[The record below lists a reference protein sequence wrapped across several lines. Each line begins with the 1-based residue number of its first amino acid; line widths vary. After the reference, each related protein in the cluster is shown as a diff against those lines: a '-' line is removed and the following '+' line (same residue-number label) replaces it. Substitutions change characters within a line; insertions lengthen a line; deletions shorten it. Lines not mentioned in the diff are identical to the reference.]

1 MLRGEIVQ
9 YFIRELLGVVTCH
22 RQVEVEV
29 VTAAVRR
36 SARDI
41 GIVVADEGEHVLN
54 EIVDVR
60 GLQIAGKN
68 QIEAGAASHGSEV
81 DYLGFPLGVIA
92 DEGSAEMLNCVNF
105 RGVHRGLEIGT
116 AYADIK
122 GSNDIAVNVVLPRH
136 INTRQKT
143 GMINFKA
150 FNEFHNNLLT
160 HAGIIP
166 AALIYYNSGEE

>member
-1 MLRGEIVQ
+1 MLRCEVIE
-9 YFIRELLGVVTCH
+9 YFVGELLGEIACH

-36 SARDI
+36 SARNI

-60 GLQIAGKN
+60 GLQIAGQN
-68 QIEAGAASHGSEV
+68 QIETGAASHGSEI
-81 DYLGFPLGVIA
+81 DDLGFPLGVIA
-92 DEGSAEMLNCVNF
+92 DEGSTEMLNCVNF

-116 AYADIK
+116 GYTDIK
-122 GSNDIAVNVVLPRH
+122 GSNDVAVYVVLPRH

-150 FNEFHNNLLT
+150 FNKFHNYLPY
-160 HAGIIP
+160 HAGIISD
-166 AALIYYNSGEE
+166 ALIYYNSGEE

>member
-1 MLRGEIVQ
+1 MLRCEVIE
-9 YFIRELLGVVTCH
+9 YFVGELLGVVACH

-36 SARDI
+36 SARNI

-60 GLQIAGKN
+60 GLQVAGQN

-81 DYLGFPLGVIA
+81 DDLGFPLGVIA

-122 GSNDIAVNVVLPRH
+122 GSNDVAVNVVFPRH

-166 AALIYYNSGEE
+166 DALIYYNSGEE